1 MGKLKLII
9 SGLMIFTGLFWPCLP
24 KGSYYLLIA
33 IILFLMAFE
42 IFSRNKNSFGGFL
55 LISFTFNNLLD
66 ELFFNPKVIQLNEIV
81 ILILIPLIWCLKK
94 RYESKV

>member
-1 MGKLKLII
+1 
-9 SGLMIFTGLFWPCLP
+9 MIFTGMFWSYLP

-33 IILFLMAFE
+33 IILFLMASE

-55 LISFTFNNLLD
+55 LISFTLNNLLD

-81 ILILIPLIWCLKK
+81 ILILIPLIWYFKK
-94 RYESKV
+94 RYEFKG